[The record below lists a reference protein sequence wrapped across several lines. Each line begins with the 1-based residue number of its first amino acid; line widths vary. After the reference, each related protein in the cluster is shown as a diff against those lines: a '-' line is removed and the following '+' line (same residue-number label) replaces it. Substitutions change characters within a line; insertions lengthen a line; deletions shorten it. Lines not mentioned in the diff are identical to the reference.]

1 MKIRLIVGMAL
12 GALLL
17 FSGAAM
23 AKDTAETVQ
32 GALVGPGKGF
42 VRLLDSLDL
51 SAAQKHQVAAILKD
65 ARDKS
70 QPLRDSLKASFAKLR
85 EIMDKT
91 PGDEAAVR
99 QAAKIMSDAAVE
111 LAVERGK
118 VKAALDAL
126 LTPEQRSKRD
136 ALRTE
141 FKQKFLEHKENRHQ
155 EIDAWIE
162 RNL

>member
-1 MKIRLIVGMAL
+1 MKLRLIVGMAL
-12 GALLL
+12 GALLV

-23 AKDTAETVQ
+23 AKDTAETAQ

-42 VRLLDSLDL
+42 VQLLDSLDL

-99 QAAKIMSDAAVE
+99 QAAKVMSDAAVE

-118 VKAALDAL
+118 VKAALDAV

-136 ALRTE
+136 ALRAE
-141 FKQKFLEHKENRHQ
+141 FKQKFLERKETRHQ

-162 RNL
+162 RNM